1 MNLNL
6 ASTKS
11 FFLSVTTICLL
22 RAKAKKGAVS
32 EFDQVRFE
40 YVAVEVKGKYDIT
53 VTNYEFCKI
62 LQLKPTTDSSWKP
75 NFVKPN

>member
-40 YVAVEVKGKYDIT
+40 YVAVEVKGKYDIPVGQCIPLT
-53 VTNYEFCKI
+53 VKVV
-62 LQLKPTTDSSWKP
+62 QLKHRNSA
-75 NFVKPN
+75 